1 MGVTRSYQR
10 PRRRREIRTL
20 FVRAPATPRAGRCG
34 VSPSALR
41 NPGSLV
47 AEPAPTFAIF
57 DSLEMSV
64 RPFEC
69 VDDQIVERATISLSR
84 SRS

>member
-1 MGVTRSYQR
+1 
-10 PRRRREIRTL
+10 L
-20 FVRAPATPRAGRCG
+20 
-34 VSPSALR
+34 
-41 NPGSLV
+41 LV

-64 RPFEC
+64 RPFEF